1 MHNGEKFEC
10 VMCGKSYIKRTGFGS
25 ILRKSIN
32 GNFILLKKNPL
43 QPTVRQNA
51 FCLCRYCL
59 EIRTI
64 HTAWEMKTELGAM
77 HSLNGYLH
85 QHLDTQ
91 NIKSG
96 SSE

>member
-1 MHNGEKFEC
+1 MHNGEKIEC
-10 VMCGKSYIKRTGFGS
+10 AMCGKSYIKRTGFGS

-43 QPTVRQNA
+43 QPT
-51 FCLCRYCL
+51 LCRYCL

-64 HTAWEMKTELGAM
+64 HTAWEMETELRAM
-77 HSLNGYLH
+77 HSLNEYLH
-85 QHLDTQ
+85 QHLNTQ